1 MNVEAFK
8 ITSTSTFVKVRG
20 LQTEAPHVPLHI
32 IAVIDVSGSMAG
44 ERLDNVKNSL
54 NHMVP
59 MMTAED
65 SFSLIAFSDS
75 ATIHC
80 ENITL
85 DVAGIATVQ
94 DTVNNLSPLCSTNM
108 SAALIAAR
116 DIVGRTPCDKKVC
129 ILLLTDGHVNSGI
142 REVDPLNVLAN
153 SIRDVSRPA
162 PRGAELAPTSIS
174 LFAVG
179 YGADHNFTLLQ
190 SFARDGGGSYQVVN
204 TLEHVA
210 SVFGDMLGGM
220 QTIVAQN
227 AEILMPATAKA
238 LTGLRITSDAGGQRV
253 QLGDIYAG
261 AKNALIIDN
270 MPVAVDNAAQSINYR
285 YFDVQT
291 MTMVSGSCVI
301 SLEST
306 PEIVRE
312 GSLFMLKQQMA
323 TLMNRIAS
331 GAIPHADLRNEIQ
344 AAIDQLRPHAGEAW
358 VQAMITN
365 FERQIRLIEYQ
376 GAAMASRGISGIAAN
391 NAAVLAFNRG
401 VAMMSQDPDNLN
413 AHTSADMFST
423 PAQQMRSGGMVRG
436 VSGPAVPYPNVGGG
450 AGGDPVPAVPNPFL
464 SGNQGRPGGGLLRSG
479 LSGGMATLDPF
490 GSTPVPLSRQVAG
503 GIVPPMPPPMPP
515 IGRAMAVIIP
525 PPPTLEEL
533 EAENVNPDPGYMTP
547 RDQIRTIDPS
557 NPPPAP
563 LRNDE
568 TGEPSPKRTRLHFGE

>member
-8 ITSTSTFVKVRG
+8 ISSSSTFVKVRG
-20 LQTEAPHVPLHI
+20 IQAEAPHIPLHI
-32 IAVIDVSGSMAG
+32 IAVIDVSGSMQG

-75 ATIHC
+75 AQIHC

-85 DVAGIATVQ
+85 DAAGITTVR
-94 DTVNNLSPLCSTNM
+94 DTVNDLRTISSTNM
-108 SAALIAAR
+108 GAALIAAR
-116 DIVGRTPCDKKVC
+116 DIIGRTPCDKKVC

-142 REVDPLNVLAN
+142 READPLNVLAN

-162 PRGAELAPTSIS
+162 PRSAVMAPTSIS

-179 YGADHNFTLLQ
+179 YGADHNYSLLQ

-238 LTGLRITSDAGGQRV
+238 LTGLRTTSDASGQKV

-261 AKNALIIDN
+261 AQNAIIIDN
-270 MPVAVDNAAQSINYR
+270 MPVAVDNVVQSINYR
-285 YFDVQT
+285 YFDVRT
-291 MTMVSGSCVI
+291 MAMVSESCVI
-301 SLEST
+301 SLESS
-306 PEIVRE
+306 PEIIRE

-323 TLMNRIAS
+323 ALMNRIAT
-331 GAIPHADLRNEIQ
+331 GAVLEANLRNEIQ
-344 AAIDQLRPHAGEAW
+344 AAIDQLRPHSGEPW
-358 VQAMITN
+358 VQVMITN
-365 FERQIRLIEYQ
+365 FERQIRLIENQ
-376 GAAMASRGISGIAAN
+376 GVAYASRGISGIAAN

-401 VAMMSQDPDNLN
+401 VAMMSQDPDDIH
-413 AHTSADMFST
+413 AQTSADMFST
-423 PAQQMRSGGMVRG
+423 PMQQMRSGGMVRG
-436 VSGPAVPYPNVGGG
+436 VSGGAALSAPPPQSSARSVGGG
-450 AGGDPVPAVPNPFL
+450 AGN
-464 SGNQGRPGGGLLRSG
+464 RSG
-479 LSGGMATLDPF
+479 LSGDIASLNPF
-490 GSTPVPLSRQVAG
+490 GLPPLPQCIAVPG
-503 GIVPPMPPPMPP
+503 GPHLGSAEIPPMPAPMPP
-515 IGRAMAVIIP
+515 IRRQIAVDRPTPIEIP
-525 PPPTLEEL
+525 PPPSIEEL
-533 EAENVNPDPGYMTP
+533 EEGLHDPGYMTP
-547 RDQIRTIDPS
+547 RDQIRTVDPS

-563 LRNDE
+563 LRNAA
-568 TGEPSPKRTRLHFGE
+568 TGEPSPKRARVTFREY